1 MARPRGSTGT
11 KQLSIEEQQHI
22 RTLYYDAGMKLN
34 AITRVTGYSRS
45 QIKEQFKLMMQ
56 LLDKD
61 LDDQEFSLLNKRRN
75 LFDLYVLQEKI
86 EE

>member
-1 MARPRGSTGT
+1 
-11 KQLSIEEQQHI
+11 
-22 RTLYYDAGMKLN
+22 
-34 AITRVTGYSRS
+34 
-45 QIKEQFKLMMQ
+45 MMQ